1 MRGIP
6 VTHKNKAFKDEE
18 ETERFPSGCCY
29 DMILVNGSGRVYAK
43 VEKDFVF
50 KVLSFPEKEE
60 KALLLCR
67 GKPCALV
74 DRLSCRLRF

>member
-18 ETERFPSGCCY
+18 TEIFPSGCCY
-29 DMILVNGSGRVYAK
+29 DTNLVNGSGRVYAK

-50 KVLSFPEKEE
+50 KVLSFLEKEE
-60 KALLLCR
+60 KALVLCR
-67 GKPCALV
+67 GKPCVLV
-74 DRLSCRLRF
+74 DQLSCRLRF

>member
-1 MRGIP
+1 M
-6 VTHKNKAFKDEE
+6 THKNKAFKDEE
-18 ETERFPSGCCY
+18 TETFPSGRCY
-29 DMILVNGSGRVYAK
+29 DIILVTGSGRVFVK

-50 KVLSFPEKEE
+50 KVLSFLEKEE
-60 KALLLCR
+60 KALVVCR